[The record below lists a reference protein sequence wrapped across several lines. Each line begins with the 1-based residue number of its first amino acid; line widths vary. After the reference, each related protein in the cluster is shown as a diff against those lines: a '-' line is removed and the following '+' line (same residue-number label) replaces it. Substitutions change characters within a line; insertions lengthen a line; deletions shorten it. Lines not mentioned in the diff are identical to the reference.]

1 MTNGFLR
8 AALFGAV
15 AVVASA
21 SSAFAWDQHVTFHN
35 RSGSDVMYFYATNT
49 GVDDWGSDRLGSS
62 VVLHDGNKITRNI
75 TDNSGAC
82 SFDFRFEL
90 RDGRVIEERDQ
101 DVCAISDYW
110 IN

>member
-1 MTNGFLR
+1 MTNGFVR

-15 AVVASA
+15 AIVASA

-35 RSGSDVMYFYATNT
+35 QSESDVLYFYATNT
-49 GVDDWGSDRLGSS
+49 GVDDWGSDRLGANTI
-62 VVLHDGNKITRNI
+62 LHVGNKIRRNI

-90 RDGRVIEERDQ
+90 RSGRVIEARNQ
-101 DVCAISDYW
+101 DVCEISDFW
-110 IN
+110 IE